1 MGNLPSSVGLKSSPG
16 GRKIQ
21 QMLGVQKK
29 TKGYEAASAPLNMLM
44 RARQYATGEPVDMWE
59 KVVHFICPSLLLI
72 YLYQLIQSCLVLRNM
87 EWLSIAYYVEKVG
100 RILLI
105 VDSGSG
111 KAYRM
116 DFRCVSG
123 GSHKRNTQMVQIL
136 RLTDGNCIGMRFLH
150 SASLQ
155 SK

>member
-1 MGNLPSSVGLKSSPG
+1 MLCHFRATQYVHGSHGIRDRKPVNTQERVGCFKWMPWLYLQ
-16 GRKIQ
+16 IC
-21 QMLGVQKK
+21 LC
-29 TKGYEAASAPLNMLM
+29 
-44 RARQYATGEPVDMWE
+44 PV
-59 KVVHFICPSLLLI
+59 S
-72 YLYQLIQSCLVLRNM
+72 RNM
-87 EWLSIAYYVEKVG
+87 VWLSSAYYVEKVG

-150 SASLQ
+150 SASLR

>member
-1 MGNLPSSVGLKSSPG
+1 
-16 GRKIQ
+16 
-21 QMLGVQKK
+21 MLGVQKK

-72 YLYQLIQSCLVLRNM
+72 YLYLLIQSCLVLRNM

-116 DFRCVSG
+116 DFRCLSG